1 MTSNL
6 HLVMHGVAIKK
17 HCDPGAVAP
26 LIGMSIESVADE
38 LAAAE
43 QSGRLVVAD
52 GKYMLSP
59 AGHMIL
65 LGEYSRFYAD
75 LRKDTNFASAFE
87 RFELINTELKQLIT
101 DWQTLEI
108 AGNRVL
114 NDHADADAEY
124 DDKLIGRLGDLH
136 ERFEPVLTTM
146 VTGEPRLNCYKEKLT
161 AALEQAEDG
170 AIEWVSDAKIDSYHT
185 VWFEMHEDLLRLLGR
200 EREE

>member
-6 HLVMHGVAIKK
+6 HMVMHGVAIKK
-17 HCDPGAVAP
+17 HCDAGAVAP

-65 LGEYSRFYAD
+65 SGEYSRFYAD
-75 LRKDTNFASAFE
+75 LRKDTNFTNAFE

-108 AGNRVL
+108 AGKRVL
-114 NDHADADAEY
+114 NDHSDAEY

>member
-1 MTSNL
+1 
-6 HLVMHGVAIKK
+6 MHGVVIKK

-108 AGNRVL
+108 AGKRVL
-114 NDHADADAEY
+114 NDHADAEY

>member
-1 MTSNL
+1 VTSNL
-6 HLVMHGVAIKK
+6 HRVMHGVAIKK
-17 HCDPGAVAP
+17 HGDAGAVASLMGMP
-26 LIGMSIESVADE
+26 LERVVDE

-43 QSGRLVVAD
+43 QSGRLVVTD

-65 LGEYSRFYAD
+65 SGEYSRFYAS
-75 LRKDTNFASAFE
+75 LRNDTNFAKAFE

-101 DWQTLEI
+101 DWQTIEI
-108 AGNRVL
+108 AGKRVP
-114 NDHADADAEY
+114 NDHSDAEY

-136 ERFEPVLTTM
+136 ERFEPILSSM
-146 VTGEPRLNCYKEKLT
+146 VAREPRLNGYKEKLT
-161 AALEQAEDG
+161 VALEKAEDG
-170 AIEWVSDAKIDSYHT
+170 AIEWVSDAKTDSYHT

>member
-6 HLVMHGVAIKK
+6 HMVMHGVAIKK
-17 HCDPGAVAP
+17 HCAPSAVVP
-26 LIGMSIESVADE
+26 LTGMPLESVADE
-38 LAAAE
+38 LATAE
-43 QSGRLVVAD
+43 RSGRLVAVD

-65 LGEYSRFYAD
+65 SGEYSRFYVD
-75 LRKDTNFASAFE
+75 LRENANFTSAFD

-108 AGNRVL
+108 AGKRVL
-114 NDHADADAEY
+114 NDHSNAEY

-136 ERFEPVLTTM
+136 ERFEPVLTEM

-161 AALEQAEDG
+161 AALEHAEDG
-170 AIEWVSDAKIDSYHT
+170 SIEWVSDAKIESYHT

-200 EREE
+200 QRGE

>member
-108 AGNRVL
+108 AGNRAL
-114 NDHADADAEY
+114 NDHADAEY